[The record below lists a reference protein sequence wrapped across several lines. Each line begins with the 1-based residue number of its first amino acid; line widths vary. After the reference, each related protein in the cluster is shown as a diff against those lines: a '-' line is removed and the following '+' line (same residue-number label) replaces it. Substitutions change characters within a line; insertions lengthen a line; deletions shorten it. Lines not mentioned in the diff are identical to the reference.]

1 MPMPSRLRIRPAV
14 RLAVAAV
21 GLLAFAACSDDET
34 GPEEAHTPHRAAVF
48 VDGVDVSESLLLPI
62 GEAVRVEIRFYDD
75 QDVQITG
82 IDDDHFASIA
92 FTPGDFATVADVA
105 GEHFQKDVTGG
116 AAVGTATFLVGY
128 GHDAAA
134 DEEQFGP
141 FDATVVAT
149 AVGPAGAQ
157 GR

>member
-1 MPMPSRLRIRPAV
+1 MPMLPRLRPAAML
-14 RLAVAAV
+14 LAV
-21 GLLAFAACSDDET
+21 LAFAACSDDET

-48 VDGVDVSESLLLPI
+48 VGGVDVSENLLLPI

-75 QDVQITG
+75 QDVEITG
-82 IDDDHFASIA
+82 IDDDHFASIT
-92 FTPGDFATVADVA
+92 FTPGDFAAVADVA

-116 AAVGTATFLVGY
+116 AAVGTGTFLVGY

-134 DEEQFGP
+134 DEELFGP

-149 AVGPAGAQ
+149 AGAAQ

>member
-1 MPMPSRLRIRPAV
+1 MLPRLRPAV
-14 RLAVAAV
+14 LLLTV
-21 GLLAFAACSDDET
+21 LAFAACSDDET

-48 VDGVDVSESLLLPI
+48 VGGMDASENLLLPI

-75 QDVQITG
+75 QDVEITG
-82 IDDDHFASIA
+82 IDDDHFASIT
-92 FTPGDFATVADVA
+92 FTPGDFAAVADVA

-116 AAVGTATFLVGY
+116 AAVGTGTFLVGY

-149 AVGPAGAQ
+149 AEAPQ